1 MSVNASAASARRS
14 SEVMR
19 AIDQLRASSFDDS
32 YAELESR
39 FRALEQRLLLQVA
52 RTATERRELKRRIAE
67 TLFTEAF
74 ARQAAWPEFSRALRR
89 ILRLGYSHVERRYHV
104 ASLYAQW
111 CHEHPEHDSSR
122 ARRLLDD
129 AERSIQRLPRDSHTR
144 SGLLKELA
152 ALRARLQSPSE
163 RR

>member
-1 MSVNASAASARRS
+1 MSLNASATSSRRS

-19 AIDQLRASSFDDS
+19 AIDQLRVSAFDDS
-32 YAELESR
+32 YAELESKLR
-39 FRALEQRLLLQVA
+39 SLEQRLLLEVA

-67 TLFTEAF
+67 TLVTEAF

-89 ILRLGYSHVERRYHV
+89 IQRLGYSHVERRYHV
-104 ASLYAQW
+104 ASLYVQW

-129 AERSIQRLPRDSHTR
+129 AERSIQRLPRASRTR
-144 SGLLKELA
+144 AGLLKEMA
-152 ALRARLQSPSE
+152 ALRERLRSPSE

>member
-1 MSVNASAASARRS
+1 MSLKVSAAFARRS

-19 AIDQLRASSFDDS
+19 AIDQLCVSSVDDS
-32 YAELESR
+32 YAEMESR
-39 FRALEQRLLLQVA
+39 FRALEQRLLLEAA

-89 ILRLGYSHVERRYHV
+89 IQRLGYSNVERRYHV

-122 ARRLLDD
+122 ASRLLDD
-129 AERSIQRLPRDSHTR
+129 AERSIQRLPRDSRTR

-152 ALRARLQSPSE
+152 ALRVRLRSPSD